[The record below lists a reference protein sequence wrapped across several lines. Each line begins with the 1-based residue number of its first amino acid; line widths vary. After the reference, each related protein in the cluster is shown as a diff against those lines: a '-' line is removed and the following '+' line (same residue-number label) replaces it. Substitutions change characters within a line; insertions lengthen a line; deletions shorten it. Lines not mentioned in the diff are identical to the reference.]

1 MIGRPPRPP
10 LFPSTTLFRSHAAAA
25 PARLA
30 AGWPRL
36 AARQDLA
43 IELQRAHGEA
53 HRPAAVAPAA
63 ADSSQRAAAAA
74 ELWQIDAVEHPPA
87 RSLTGIGDPQ
97 PPVAPAAA
105 IPRRRDPP
113 AWPAGFTA
121 GMLTVKLVPA
131 AVP

>member
-10 LFPSTTLFRSHAAAA
+10 LFPSTTLFRSHAAAG

-74 ELWQIDAVEHPPA
+74 ERSEEHT
-87 RSLTGIGDPQ
+87 SELQ
-97 PPVAPAAA
+97 SH
-105 IPRRRDPP
+105 
-113 AWPAGFTA
+113 
-121 GMLTVKLVPA
+121 LNLVCRLLLEKKKTHP
-131 AVP
+131 

>member
-74 ELWQIDAVEHPPA
+74 ELWQIDAVEHRPG
-87 RSLTGIGDPQ
+87 RSLTGIGEPQ
-97 PPVAPAAA
+97 AAVAAA
-105 IPRRRDPP
+105 GVILRRRAPPRSPPRLLPSRSALLPP
-113 AWPAGFTA
+113 AP
-121 GMLTVKLVPA
+121 P
-131 AVP
+131 